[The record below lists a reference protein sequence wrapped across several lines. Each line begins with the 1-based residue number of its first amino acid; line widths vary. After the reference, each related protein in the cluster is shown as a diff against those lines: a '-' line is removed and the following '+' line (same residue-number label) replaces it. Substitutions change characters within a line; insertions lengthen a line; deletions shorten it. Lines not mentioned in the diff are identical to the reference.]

1 MVMTAKK
8 FSEKDWTFISMEL
21 KIYCGDK
28 NIMIANKDFVKATFS
43 LETCTAYSYKTIK
56 GKS

>member
-1 MVMTAKK
+1 MTAKK